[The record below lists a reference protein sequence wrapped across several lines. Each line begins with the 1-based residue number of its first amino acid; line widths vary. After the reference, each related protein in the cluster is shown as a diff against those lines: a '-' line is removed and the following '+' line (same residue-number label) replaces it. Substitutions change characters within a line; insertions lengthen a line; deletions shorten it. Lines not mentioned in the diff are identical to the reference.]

1 MKTLMCAVILSLG
14 GMAALPR
21 SAEAKPGDIQIDI
34 MAARI
39 EWGAKEFAGYAFLCI
54 KQDEADG
61 GKEECYAFYPRDN
74 GTAFVGG
81 PGTTATESRKTPER
95 FPTANAST
103 TRLISDV
110 QRQAIVKALDAW
122 NEKEFAPSRVRCLE
136 LVRSLAQTAGFY
148 VPPYKNERP
157 DEFVRRLKTFNQ

>member
-1 MKTLMCAVILSLG
+1 MKTLICALLSLG
-14 GMAALPR
+14 GLAALPR
-21 SAEAKPGDIQIDI
+21 SAEAKSGDIQINI
-34 MAARI
+34 MAARV
-39 EWGAKEFAGYAFLCI
+39 EWGAKEFAGYAFLCL

-81 PGTTATESRKTPER
+81 PGTASSESRKTPER

-103 TRLISDV
+103 TRLISDA
-110 QRQAIVKALDAW
+110 QRQAVVKALDAW
-122 NEKEFAPSRVRCLE
+122 NEKEFAPSRLRCLE

-157 DEFVRRLKTFNQ
+157 DEFVRRLKTFNE